1 MTDLRG
7 EVRQALTSFLD
18 DPQTQAERLR
28 SLADS
33 SWESLLSEAE
43 GAIETGEDTALV
55 RFLLTLFAER
65 GHLQG
70 YLARLI
76 QERREIGR
84 RTARLAA
91 RIISG
96 FDRQLAR
103 SVLECQKAVEGSTA
117 ATALLEVLEAL
128 DEQDSAEEH
137 GGRSKAASW
146 VAKAARAQS
155 WLKVIR
161 SEPDPRIRADA
172 VESLWEQ
179 GGALAAVC
187 YEEALRDPH
196 HRVFANALLGLYR
209 IGDPGCLVHLAQALE
224 HPDRAFRA
232 AAVWAMG
239 ESRDGRFVPLLWKL
253 RRGSDQSMAA
263 KSAQSCEK
271 ILLAQAAA
279 EREPVLLYSLGAF
292 QQSGAIKARCL
303 VLDRNRNH
311 VQLRA
316 TDWRFKAGGQ
326 PVWRYSVRLAEG
338 LPRLAA
344 VFVLPRPAASDDQLA
359 EAFSAGLR
367 EGFRSKRSQ
376 DVLGLLHYSETPES
390 VPAGAPAAE
399 LSRPVQLS
407 PDVRMAVRNAASQPD
422 SSALHAG
429 PASAMMASFAGLKH
443 FNGARHVIVAV
454 DASQKAFSGPTEIE
468 NLSQAASRAGI
479 QCHAIFLS
487 AISSQQRNL
496 LASLASETGGF
507 SLALDSWN
515 SLPSALGMLAA
526 AMNRH
531 YELSLDGVEAID
543 RLDIE
548 IASQRFSGRAQWSLD
563 KPGIQ
568 GAGSTDIHW
577 ERESSPPLAEP
588 DPGSCGVT
596 DPAGQAAV
604 L

>member
-1 MTDLRG
+1 VTDLRG

-18 DPQTQAERLR
+18 DPQTQGGRLR
-28 SLADS
+28 SLAES
-33 SWESLLSEAE
+33 SWESLSSEAE
-43 GAIETGEDTALV
+43 AAIECGEDTALV

-65 GHLQG
+65 GHLPA
-70 YLARLI
+70 YLARLM

-91 RIISG
+91 RIIPG

-103 SVLECQKAVEGSTA
+103 SVLECQKAVEGSPA
-117 ATALLEVLEAL
+117 AALLEVLEAL
-128 DEQDSAEEH
+128 DDQDSADEQ
-137 GGRSKAASW
+137 GVRSKAASW

-161 SEPDPRIRADA
+161 GEPDPRLRADA

-187 YEEALRDPH
+187 YEEAMRDPH

-209 IGDPGCLVHLAQALE
+209 LGDPGCLVHLARALE

-292 QQSGAIKARCL
+292 LQSGATKVRCL
-303 VLDRNRNH
+303 VLDRDRNH

-316 TDWRFKAGGQ
+316 TDWRIRAGSQ
-326 PVWRYSVRLAEG
+326 PVWQFSVRLTEG

-344 VFVLPRPAASDDQLA
+344 FLVLPRPAAGEDHRA
-359 EAFSAGLR
+359 EAFSAGIR

-376 DVLGLLHYSETPES
+376 DVLGILHYLETAES
-390 VPAGAPAAE
+390 AAVRSAAAE
-399 LSRPVQLS
+399 QQLPAQLS
-407 PDVRMAVRNAASQPD
+407 PDVRLAIRSAASPPEP
-422 SSALHAG
+422 SSVHEG
-429 PASAMMASFAGLKH
+429 PASAMTASFSGLKQ
-443 FNGARHVIVAV
+443 FKGARHVIVV
-454 DASQKAFSGPTEIE
+454 LDAIQAAFSSLTEIE
-468 NLSQAASRAGI
+468 NLSQAALRAGV
-479 QCHAIFLS
+479 QCHAVFLS
-487 AISSQQRNL
+487 AISSQQRSL

-515 SLPSALGMLAA
+515 SLPSALSMLAA
-526 AMNRH
+526 AVNRH
-531 YELSLDGVEAID
+531 YELTLAGVEAID
-543 RLDIE
+543 RFDVE
-548 IASQRFSGRAQWSLD
+548 IASQRYSGRAQWTVD
-563 KPGIQ
+563 KPEIQ
-568 GAGSTDIHW
+568 RAASTDIHW

-588 DPGSCGVT
+588 ESGSCGIP
-596 DPAGQAAV
+596 DSAGQAAV

>member
-7 EVRQALTSFLD
+7 EVRQALTSFLE

-28 SLADS
+28 SLAES

-43 GAIETGEDTALV
+43 AAIESGEDSALV

-65 GHLQG
+65 GHLPA
-70 YLARLI
+70 YLARLM

-91 RIISG
+91 RIIPG

-103 SVLECQKAVEGSTA
+103 SVLECQKAVEGSPA

-128 DEQDSAEEH
+128 DDQDSAEEQ
-137 GGRSKAASW
+137 GVRSKAASW

-161 SEPDPRIRADA
+161 GEPDPRIRADA

-187 YEEALRDPH
+187 YEEAMRDPH

-279 EREPVLLYSLGAF
+279 EREPVLPYSLGAF
-292 QQSGAIKARCL
+292 LQSGAITARCV
-303 VLDRNRNH
+303 VLDRDRNH

-316 TDWRFKAGGQ
+316 TDWRFRAAGQ
-326 PVWRYSVRLAEG
+326 PVWQFSVRLAEG

-344 VFVLPRPAASDDQLA
+344 VLVLPRSAAADDHRA

-376 DVLGLLHYSETPES
+376 DVLGILHYSEAPQAA
-390 VPAGAPAAE
+390 PAGSPAAE
-399 LSRPVQLS
+399 QSRAVQLS
-407 PDVRMAVRNAASQPD
+407 PDVRLAIRNAASPPEC
-422 SSALHAG
+422 SALPAG
-429 PASAMMASFAGLKH
+429 PASAMMASFSGLKQ
-443 FNGARHVIVAV
+443 FKGARHVIVVV
-454 DASQKAFSGPTEIE
+454 DAAQEAFSGLTEIK

-479 QCHAIFLS
+479 QCHAVFLS
-487 AISSQQRNL
+487 AISSQQRTL
-496 LASLASETGGF
+496 LAALASETGGF

-515 SLPSALGMLAA
+515 SLPSALSMLAA
-526 AMNRH
+526 ALNRH
-531 YELSLDGVEAID
+531 YELTLAGVEAID

-548 IASQRFSGRAQWSLD
+548 IASQRFSGRAQWTVD

-568 GAGSTDIHW
+568 QAASTDIHW
-577 ERESSPPLAEP
+577 ERESPPPLAEP
-588 DPGSCGVT
+588 DPGSCGVP